1 MSLSIQSSHGI
12 SCVSGFG
19 HCIKSSTVIRKPGL
33 NPGSINA
40 ILQQMSHSQVSLAQV
55 KCSQASW
62 AARKGHQFAT
72 LEISMFL
79 FVSFLLFILRSWV
92 SLHIFL
98 TEVFAKHWS
107 PGDPEVETLLSVPST
122 APIALCFFICFPSPA
137 IPKTPFPSPTLLFS
151 KQAELCYLNWTDFS

>member
-72 LEISMFL
+72 LEKLSKPTHLLDWSLCKTLVTWWSWSGNITQCSINSTHSTLFLYLLPFPCYPQETISFPNSAL
-79 FVSFLLFILRSWV
+79 QQTSWALLFKLDRLLIGTIQ
-92 SLHIFL
+92 IF
-98 TEVFAKHWS
+98 
-107 PGDPEVETLLSVPST
+107 
-122 APIALCFFICFPSPA
+122 
-137 IPKTPFPSPTLLFS
+137 
-151 KQAELCYLNWTDFS
+151 